1 MQMIMKKNCINGCVP
16 HRGTASSVELKQAY
30 AKAYEL
36 TGSHEYL
43 GGDQIPF
50 SAAFSYLESAEYID
64 DYNFE

>member
-1 MQMIMKKNCINGCVP
+1 MQMIMKKN
-16 HRGTASSVELKQAY
+16 ASMDVFRTEVLPLQYELKQAY

-50 SAAFSYLESAEYID
+50 SAAFSYRESAEYID